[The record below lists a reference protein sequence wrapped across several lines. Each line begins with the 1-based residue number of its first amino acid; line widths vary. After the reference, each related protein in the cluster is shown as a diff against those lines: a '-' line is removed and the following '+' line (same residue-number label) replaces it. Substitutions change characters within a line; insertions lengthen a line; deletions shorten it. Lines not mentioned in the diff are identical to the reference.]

1 MRIPLRFILYFSV
14 CIAAPLVARASDDKP
29 DFEKI
34 APGQTFVL
42 AAPVGTTTDLLGMGF
57 DEQLSEFDAA
67 GNRHRAFAPKYK
79 KVPENQYFAQFEQ
92 IDNEFKLQAHA
103 RFLSSSMNVGFSQ
116 EKRYMVLRVYQ
127 LKEVATL
134 EPSKSLEAVP
144 LVAQKIYY
152 GWALNV
158 VIEGDLSTFTSEASA
173 ELTTAG
179 ADIEST
185 VKRYNLKKYV
195 HLVGLEAKNKGH
207 IPIALDP
214 AKFDEEFRVSDT
226 PAPIF
231 VEYKVVKELF
241 SPKLSWQRSG
251 FSPGRYRLTSVS
263 FKVAETKADGRA
275 WDAVGGRPD
284 PFITVMIDGAPV
296 DTCLQK
302 DVFAGQCPSEKVVTL
317 TDQSTLQIDVLDK
330 DISENDPI
338 GTASLDNIMSA
349 GRPYSAIELTTQ
361 GQLQSATVTFVPVG
375 GASSPAIAAPT
386 TP

>member
-1 MRIPLRFILYFSV
+1 MNNFSRLV
-14 CIAAPLVARASDDKP
+14 LCFSACIYAPLVAHASDDKP

-57 DEQLSEFDAA
+57 DEQFSEFDAA

-92 IDNEFKLQAHA
+92 IDNEFKRQAHA
-103 RFLSSSMNVGFSQ
+103 RFLTSSMNVGFTQ
-116 EKRYMVLRVYQ
+116 EKRYMVLRVYH

-134 EPSKSLEAVP
+134 EQGKMLDAVP

-158 VIEGDLSTFTSEASA
+158 VIEGDLSTFTAEASA

-179 ADIEST
+179 ADIENT

-195 HLVGLEAKNKGH
+195 HLVGLDAKDKGH

-214 AKFDEEFRVSDT
+214 AKFDEQFKVSDT

-231 VEYKVVKELF
+231 VEYKVMTELF
-241 SPKLSWQRSG
+241 SPKLAWQRSG
-251 FSPGRYRLTSVS
+251 FSPGRYRLTTFSV
-263 FKVAETKADGRA
+263 KVAETKSNGNA

-284 PFITVMIDGAPV
+284 PFITVLVDGTPA
-296 DTCLQK
+296 DTCLLK
-302 DVFAGQCPSEKVVTL
+302 DVFTGQCTSEKVITL
-317 TDQSTLQIDVLDK
+317 TENSSLQVQVFDK
-330 DISENDPI
+330 DLSENDLI
-338 GTASLDNIMSA
+338 GTASLDNIMTA
-349 GRPYSAIELTTQ
+349 GRPYSAIELTTE

-375 GASSPAIAAPT
+375 GASPTVAAPA

>member
-1 MRIPLRFILYFSV
+1 MKSLLRLLWCFLACISMPL
-14 CIAAPLVARASDDKP
+14 AARATDEKP

-67 GNRHRAFAPKYK
+67 GNRHRAFASKHK

-92 IDNEFKLQAHA
+92 LDNEFKLKAHA
-103 RFLSSSMNVGFSQ
+103 RFLTSSMNVGFSQ

-134 EPSKSLEAVP
+134 EPTKPLEAVP
-144 LVAQKIYY
+144 LVAQKIFY

-158 VIEGDLSTFTSEASA
+158 VIEGDLSTFTAEAA
-173 ELTTAG
+173 TELTTAG
-179 ADIEST
+179 ADIEAT
-185 VKRYNLKKYV
+185 VKRYSLKKYV

-207 IPIALDP
+207 IPVALDP
-214 AKFDEEFRVSDT
+214 AKFNDEFRVADT

-231 VEYKVVKELF
+231 VEYKVMKELF

-251 FSPGRYRLTSVS
+251 FIPGRYRLANVS
-263 FKVAETKADGRA
+263 FKVAETKANGNS
-275 WDAVGGRPD
+275 WDAMNGRPD
-284 PFITVMIDGAPV
+284 PLIAVLIDGAQV
-296 DTCLQK
+296 DTCLRK
-302 DVFAGQCPSEKVVTL
+302 DVFEGQCPSEKVVTL
-317 TDQSTLQIDVLDK
+317 TEQSALQLKVSDK
-330 DISENDPI
+330 DLSEHDLV

-349 GRPYSAIELTTQ
+349 GRPYAAIELTTQ
-361 GQLQSATVTFVPVG
+361 DSLQSATVTFVPVSG
-375 GASSPAIAAPT
+375 PPPAVAAPA
-386 TP
+386 PP

>member
-1 MRIPLRFILYFSV
+1 MNNSLQFILCLSASL
-14 CIAAPLVARASDDKP
+14 CAPLVARASDETP

-34 APGQTFVL
+34 EPGQTFVL
-42 AAPVGTTTDLLGMGF
+42 AAPVGTTTEILGMGF
-57 DEQLSEFDAA
+57 DDHLSEFDAA
-67 GNRHRAFAPKYK
+67 GNRHRAFAMKHK

-92 IDNEFKLQAHA
+92 IDNEFKRQAHA
-103 RFLSSSMNVGFSQ
+103 RFLTSSMNVGFSQ

-134 EPSKSLEAVP
+134 EPSKPLDATY

-158 VIEGDLSTFTSEASA
+158 VIEGELSTFTSEAAA
-173 ELTTAG
+173 ELSTAG
-179 ADIEST
+179 VDIEAT

-195 HLVGLEAKNKGH
+195 HLVGLEAKDKSH

-214 AKFDEEFRVSDT
+214 AKFNEEFRVADT

-231 VEYKVVKELF
+231 VEYKVMKELF
-241 SPKLSWQRSG
+241 SPKLSWQRTG

-263 FKVAETKADGRA
+263 FKVAGTKADGRA
-275 WDAVGGRPD
+275 WDAMGGRPD
-284 PFITVMIDGAPV
+284 PFLTILLDGTPV

-302 DVFAGQCPSEKVVTL
+302 DVFEGQCTSEKVVTL
-317 TDQSTLQIDVLDK
+317 TENSALQINVLDK
-330 DISENDPI
+330 DLSEHDPI

-361 GQLQSATVTFVPVG
+361 DQLQSATVTFVPVSG
-375 GASSPAIAAPT
+375 AAPAVA
-386 TP
+386 TPAAP